1 MSSQRNTDQL
11 LLDLDREAD
20 DDPGLDAILADGR
33 RRLEKALSRERRPLA
48 RVGVIDSPMGRLFIA
63 DGPRGILAIHF
74 MDGKGLEPIDL
85 FKMMRGKFDVVE
97 DQAAADRIGE
107 EIRRF
112 VAGDRAAL
120 KHDIDLS
127 LVESDFKRRALTK
140 LRKVPLGS
148 VVTYQGLA
156 AACGAPDGQRAIGN
170 AMGSNPVPI
179 YVPCHR
185 VIKSD
190 LSIGNYGGGVDR
202 KLKLLRAEGFSVGKD
217 LRVPARAVMGHQVTH
232 IFCRPECSA
241 AKRAKVGRFY
251 IYADSDRARGA
262 GLRACKLCHPA

>member
-1 MSSQRNTDQL
+1 MSMERDTEQL
-11 LLDLDREAD
+11 LLELDREAD
-20 DDPGLDAILADGR
+20 DDRGLDAILAEGR
-33 RRLEKALSRERRPLA
+33 RRYDKAIARERRPPA
-48 RVGVIDSPMGRLFIA
+48 RVGIIDSPMGRLFIA

-74 MDGKGLEPIDL
+74 MDGKGLDPL
-85 FKMMRGKFDVVE
+85 RAMRGKFDIVE
-97 DQAAADRIGE
+97 DQAAADRIGD

-112 VAGDRAAL
+112 VAGDHAAL
-120 KHDIDLS
+120 THEVDFS
-127 LVESDFKRRALTK
+127 LVESDFKRRALTR
-140 LRKVPLGS
+140 LCKVPLGS

-156 AACGAPDGQRAIGN
+156 SAIGAPDGQRAVGN

-202 KLKLLRAEGFSVGKD
+202 KLKLLRAEGFAVGKD
-217 LRVPARAVMGHQVTH
+217 LRVPVRAVMGHQGTH
-232 IFCRPECSA
+232 IYCRPECSA
-241 AKRAKVGRFY
+241 AKRVKSGRFY
-251 IYADSDRARGA
+251 IYADSNHARHA

>member
-1 MSSQRNTDQL
+1 MSFERDSEKL
-11 LLDLDREAD
+11 LLDIDDEAENDR
-20 DDPGLDAILADGR
+20 GLDALLSQGR
-33 RRLEKALSRERRPLA
+33 QRFDKALGRERRPTA
-48 RVGVIDSPMGRLFIA
+48 RVGIIDSPMGRLFIA
-63 DGPRGILAIHF
+63 DGPRGILTIHF
-74 MDGKGLEPIDL
+74 MDGKGPEPLEML
-85 FKMMRGKFDVVE
+85 RGKFDVVE
-97 DQAAADRIGE
+97 DQAAVDRIGE

-112 VAGDRAAL
+112 VAGDRTAL

-140 LRKVPLGS
+140 LCKVPLGS

-156 AACGAPDGQRAIGN
+156 TAVGAPDGQRAIGN

-202 KLKLLRAEGFSVGKD
+202 KLKLLRAEGFAVGKD
-217 LRVPARAVMGHQVTH
+217 LRVPALAVMGHQRTH
-232 IFCRPECSA
+232 IYCRPDCSA
-241 AKRAKVGRFY
+241 AKRANAGRWY
-251 IYADSDRARGA
+251 IYADSERARTA
-262 GLRACKLCHPA
+262 GLRACKICHPV

>member
-1 MSSQRNTDQL
+1 MSSERDTDPL
-11 LLDLDREAD
+11 LLELDRQAD
-20 DDPGLDAILADGR
+20 DDPGLEAILAEGR
-33 RRLEKALSRERRPLA
+33 RRVDKALARERRPLA

-74 MDGKGLEPIDL
+74 MDGKGLEPL
-85 FKMMRGKFDVVE
+85 AAMRGKFDVIE
-97 DQAAADRIGE
+97 DQAAADRIGD

-127 LVESDFKRRALTK
+127 LVESDFKRRALMK
-140 LRKVPLGS
+140 LCKVPLGS

-156 AACGAPDGQRAIGN
+156 SAIGAPDGQRAIGN

-202 KLKLLRAEGFSVGKD
+202 KLKLLRVEGFAVGKD
-217 LRVPARAVMGHQVTH
+217 LRVPARAVMGHQRTH
-232 IFCRPECSA
+232 IYCRPECSA
-241 AKRAKVGRFY
+241 AKRADMGSCY
-251 IYADSDRARGA
+251 IFADSARARGA

>member
-1 MSSQRNTDQL
+1 MSSQRENDQL

-20 DDPGLDAILADGR
+20 DDSGLDAIVAEGR
-33 RRLEKALSRERRPLA
+33 RRFDKLIARERRPIA
-48 RVGVIDSPMGRLFIA
+48 RVGVIDSPMGRLFVA

-74 MDGKGLEPIDL
+74 MDGKGLDPL
-85 FKMMRGKFDVVE
+85 KMMRGKFDVVE
-97 DQAAADRIGE
+97 DQAAADRIGD

-112 VAGDRAAL
+112 VAGDRSAL

-127 LVESDFKRRALTK
+127 LVESDFKRRALTR
-140 LRKVPLGS
+140 LRTVPLGS

-202 KLKLLRAEGFSVGKD
+202 KLKLLRAEGFAVGKD
-217 LRVPARAVMGHQVTH
+217 LRVPARAVMGHQRTH
-232 IFCRPECSA
+232 IFCRPECSS

-251 IYADSDRARGA
+251 IYADSERARSA
-262 GLRACKLCHPA
+262 GLRACKICHPA

>member
-1 MSSQRNTDQL
+1 MSSERDTDQL
-11 LLDLDREAD
+11 LLELDREAD
-20 DDPGLDAILADGR
+20 DDHDVDAILAQGR
-33 RRLEKALSRERRPLA
+33 RLFDKAIARERRPLA
-48 RVGVIDSPMGRLFIA
+48 RVGVIESPVGRLFIA

-74 MDGKGLEPIDL
+74 MDGKGPDPLE
-85 FKMMRGKFDVVE
+85 MMRGKFDVVE

-112 VAGDRAAL
+112 VAGNRAAL
-120 KHDIDLS
+120 KHEIDLS
-127 LVESDFKRRALTK
+127 LVESDFKRRALTR

-156 AACGAPDGQRAIGN
+156 VAVGAPDGQRAIGN

-202 KLKLLRAEGFSVGKD
+202 KLKLLRAEGFAVGKD
-217 LRVPARAVMGHQVTH
+217 LRVPARAVMGHQRTH

-241 AKRAKVGRFY
+241 AKRADIGGCY
-251 IYADSDRARGA
+251 IYADSERARSA
-262 GLRACKLCHPA
+262 GLRACKICHPA

>member
-1 MSSQRNTDQL
+1 MSSERDTEQL
-11 LLDLDREAD
+11 LLELDREAD
-20 DDPGLDAILADGR
+20 DDHGLDAIVAEGR
-33 RRLEKALSRERRPLA
+33 RRFDKAMARERRPIA
-48 RVGVIDSPMGRLFIA
+48 RVGIIDSPVGRLFIA

-74 MDGKGLEPIDL
+74 MDGKGLEPL
-85 FKMMRGKFDVVE
+85 KAMRGKFDIVA
-97 DQAAADRIGE
+97 DQAAADRIGA

-112 VAGDRAAL
+112 VAGDRNAL
-120 KHDIDLS
+120 KHEIDLS

-140 LRKVPLGS
+140 LCKVPLGS

-190 LSIGNYGGGVDR
+190 LSIGNYGGGVER
-202 KLKLLRAEGFSVGKD
+202 KLKLLRAEGFAVGKD
-217 LRVPARAVMGHQVTH
+217 LRVPARAVMGHQRTH
-232 IFCRPECSA
+232 IYCRPQCSA
-241 AKRAKVGRFY
+241 AQRASMGRCY
-251 IYADSDRARGA
+251 IFADSERARSA
-262 GLRACKLCHPA
+262 GLRACKICRPA

>member
-1 MSSQRNTDQL
+1 MSSERDTDQL
-11 LLDLDREAD
+11 LLELDREAD
-20 DDPGLDAILADGR
+20 DDHDVDAILAQGR
-33 RRLEKALSRERRPLA
+33 RLFDKAIARERRPLA
-48 RVGVIDSPMGRLFIA
+48 RVGVIESPVGRLFIA

-74 MDGKGLEPIDL
+74 MDGKGPDPLE
-85 FKMMRGKFDVVE
+85 MMRGKFDVVE

-112 VAGDRAAL
+112 VAGNRAAL
-120 KHDIDLS
+120 KHEIDLS
-127 LVESDFKRRALTK
+127 LVESDFKRRALTR

-156 AACGAPDGQRAIGN
+156 VAVGAPDGQRAIGN

-202 KLKLLRAEGFSVGKD
+202 KLKLLRAEGFAVGKD
-217 LRVPARAVMGHQVTH
+217 LRVPARAVMGHQRTH

-241 AKRAKVGRFY
+241 AKRADIGRCY
-251 IYADSDRARGA
+251 IYADSERARSA
-262 GLRACKLCHPA
+262 GLRACKICHPA

>member
-1 MSSQRNTDQL
+1 MSSKRDADQL
-11 LLDLDREAD
+11 LLELDREAD
-20 DDPGLDAILADGR
+20 DDHDLDAMLAQGR
-33 RRLEKALSRERRPLA
+33 RRFEKALAPERRPLA
-48 RVGVIDSPMGRLFIA
+48 RVGVIESPMGRLFIA

-74 MDGKGLEPIDL
+74 MDGKGPEPLE
-85 FKMMRGKFDVVE
+85 MMRGKFDVIE

-112 VAGDRAAL
+112 VAGDHGAL

-140 LRKVPLGS
+140 LCKVPLGS

-156 AACGAPDGQRAIGN
+156 SAIGAPDGQRAIGN

-190 LSIGNYGGGVDR
+190 LSIGNYGGGVER
-202 KLKLLRAEGFSVGKD
+202 KLKLLRAEGFAVGKD
-217 LRVPARAVMGHQVTH
+217 LRVPARAVMGHQRTH
-232 IFCRPECSA
+232 IYCRPECSA
-241 AKRAKVGRFY
+241 AKRADAGRCY
-251 IYADSDRARGA
+251 IYADSERAKGA

>member
-1 MSSQRNTDQL
+1 MSSQRDTDQL

-33 RRLEKALSRERRPLA
+33 QRFDKALVRERRPTA

-63 DGPRGILAIHF
+63 DGPRGILSIHF
-74 MDGKGLEPIDL
+74 MDGKGPDPLA
-85 FKMMRGKFDVVE
+85 MMRGKFDVVE
-97 DQAAADRIGE
+97 DQAAADKIGD

-120 KHDIDLS
+120 KHEIDLS

-156 AACGAPDGQRAIGN
+156 AAVGAPDGQRAIGN

-202 KLKLLRAEGFSVGKD
+202 KLKLLRAEGFAVGKD
-217 LRVPARAVMGHQVTH
+217 LRVPARAVMGHQRTH

-241 AKRAKVGRFY
+241 AKRANVGRCY
-251 IYADSDRARGA
+251 IYADSEGARNA
-262 GLRACKLCHPA
+262 GLRACKICHPA

>member
-1 MSSQRNTDQL
+1 MSSERDADQL
-11 LLDLDREAD
+11 LLELDRQAD
-20 DDPGLDAILADGR
+20 DDPGLEAILAEGR
-33 RRLEKALSRERRPLA
+33 RRFDKALARERRPIA

-74 MDGKGLEPIDL
+74 MDGKGLEPL
-85 FKMMRGKFDVVE
+85 AAMRGKFDVVE
-97 DQAAADRIGE
+97 DQGAADRIGE

-112 VAGDRAAL
+112 VGGDRTAL

-140 LRKVPLGS
+140 LCKVPLGS

-156 AACGAPDGQRAIGN
+156 SAIGAPNGQRAIGN

-190 LSIGNYGGGVDR
+190 LSIGNYGGGVER
-202 KLKLLRAEGFSVGKD
+202 KLKLLRAEGFAVGKD
-217 LRVPARAVMGHQVTH
+217 LRVPVRAVMGHQRTH
-232 IFCRPECSA
+232 IYCRPECSA
-241 AKRAKVGRFY
+241 AKRADMGRCY
-251 IYADSDRARGA
+251 IFADSARARGA

>member
-1 MSSQRNTDQL
+1 MSSQSDTDQL

-20 DDPGLDAILADGR
+20 DDSDLDVILAEGW
-33 RRLEKALSRERRPLA
+33 RRLDKALARERRPIA
-48 RVGVIDSPMGRLFIA
+48 RVGIIDSPMGRLFIA

-74 MDGKGLEPIDL
+74 MDGKGLEPL
-85 FKMMRGKFDVVE
+85 EAMRGKFDVIE
-97 DQAAADRIGE
+97 DQAAADRIGD

-112 VAGDRAAL
+112 VAGDRTAL

-140 LRKVPLGS
+140 LRSVPLGS
-148 VVTYQGLA
+148 VITYQGLA

-202 KLKLLRAEGFSVGKD
+202 KLKLLRAEGFTVGKD
-217 LRVPARAVMGHQVTH
+217 LRVPARAVMGHQRTH

-251 IYADSDRARGA
+251 IYADSERARSA
-262 GLRACKLCHPA
+262 GLRACKICHPA

>member
-1 MSSQRNTDQL
+1 MSFERDTEQL
-11 LLDLDREAD
+11 LLELDREAGD
-20 DDPGLDAILADGR
+20 DHDLDAILAQGR
-33 RRLEKALSRERRPLA
+33 RRFGKAWARERRPTA
-48 RVGVIDSPMGRLFIA
+48 RVGVIGSPVGRLFIA

-74 MDGKGLEPIDL
+74 MDGKGPDPLE
-85 FKMMRGKFDVVE
+85 MMRGKFDVVE
-97 DQAAADRIGE
+97 DQAAADRVGE

-112 VAGDRAAL
+112 IAGDRAAL
-120 KHDIDLS
+120 KHEIDLS

-156 AACGAPDGQRAIGN
+156 AAVGAPDGQRAIGN

-202 KLKLLRAEGFSVGKD
+202 KLKLLRAEGFAVGKD
-217 LRVPARAVMGHQVTH
+217 LRVPARAVMGHQRTH

-241 AKRAKVGRFY
+241 AKRANVGRCY
-251 IYADSDRARGA
+251 IYADSERARSA
-262 GLRACKLCHPA
+262 GLRACKICHPA